1 MGEYILCSSNG
12 FIYLNSI
19 AVININ
25 AQLLYKT
32 IQLHSSPLRTDRTFI
47 KLIVGGSP
55 DWGGAAA
62 AHIQPLSQFCT
73 LALGTFAKGHVVTKD
88 RLDLLDLEL
97 EVEKG
102 GNDEVVACRPRSQS
116 NGRVGG

>member
-1 MGEYILCSSNG
+1 MLVLWGGEEW
-12 FIYLNSI
+12 
-19 AVININ
+19 
-25 AQLLYKT
+25 
-32 IQLHSSPLRTDRTFI
+32 I

-102 GNDEVVACRPRSQS
+102 GNDEVVACPPATFTKQH
-116 NGRVGG
+116 